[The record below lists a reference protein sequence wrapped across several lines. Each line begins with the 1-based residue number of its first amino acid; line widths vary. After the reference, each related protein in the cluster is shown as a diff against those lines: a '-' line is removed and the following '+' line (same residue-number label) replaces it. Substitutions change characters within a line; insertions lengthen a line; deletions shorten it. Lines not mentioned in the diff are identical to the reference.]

1 MMIHSTPIEILK
13 TALLDIDSYT
23 VMASQS
29 GQNKR
34 QIENKEK

>member
-23 VMASQS
+23 VIANQS
-29 GQNKR
+29 GKNKW
-34 QIENKEK
+34 QVGHEEK